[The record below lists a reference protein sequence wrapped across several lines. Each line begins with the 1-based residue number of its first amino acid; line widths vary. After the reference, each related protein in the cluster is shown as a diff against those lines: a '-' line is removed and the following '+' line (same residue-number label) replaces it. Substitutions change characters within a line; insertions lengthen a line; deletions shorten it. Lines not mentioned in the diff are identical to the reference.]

1 MCEENQT
8 QVTQIRLLGFQSLSK
23 YKPFLFLL
31 LTLSYICILGGNLLI
46 ILLVTIIHQLK
57 TPMFFFLK
65 HLSIAD
71 VLLTTSVIPMMLG
84 IMFVEEGVLSLWGC
98 MTQLYFFGIFCALQC
113 FLIAIMSYDRYLA
126 ICHPL
131 RYSSLISPDLC
142 LRLVMGA
149 WFLVIVLDSSEF
161 LVFIQ
166 SNFCGLNYMD
176 HFFCDLGPLMEL
188 ATSDISIV
196 MLQDLVYCIFILFFP
211 FVFIIVTYFCIFF
224 TILNIS
230 YGKRKAFSTC
240 SSHLTT
246 VCAYYGTLIVVYMA
260 PSDVSSSNINKYRSL
275 LYLVVTPLL
284 NPIIYSLRNNEIRR
298 AMQKMR
304 YIFFKNK
311 MSLNVQLIGNM

>member
-1 MCEENQT
+1 MCDENQT

-23 YKPFLFLL
+23 YKPLLFLL

-46 ILLVTIIHQLK
+46 ILLVTINDQLK
-57 TPMFFFLK
+57 TAMFFFLK

-71 VLLTTSVIPMMLG
+71 VLLTSSVIPIMLG
-84 IMFVEEGVLSLWGC
+84 IMFGEEGVLSFWGC
-98 MTQLYFFGIFCALQC
+98 LTQLYFFAIFGFVQC

-142 LRLVMGA
+142 LRLVIGA
-149 WFLVIVLDSSEF
+149 WFLVIVLGSCEF

-166 SNFCGLNYMD
+166 INFCGLNYID
-176 HFFCDLGPLMEL
+176 YFYCDLGPLMEL
-188 ATSDISIV
+188 ATSDISFV
-196 MLQDLVYCIFILFFP
+196 MLQDFVYGIFYAFFP
-211 FVFIIVTYFCIFF
+211 FVFIIITYFCIFF

-230 YGKRKAFSTC
+230 YGRRKAFSTC

-246 VCAYYGTLIVVYMA
+246 VCAYYGTLTAVYMT
-260 PSDVSSSNINKYRSL
+260 PSDESSSNINKYRSL
-275 LYLVVTPLL
+275 LYIVVTPLM

-304 YIFFKNK
+304 YIFLSK
-311 MSLNVQLIGNM
+311 MSLNVQL

>member
-1 MCEENQT
+1 MMCDVNQT
-8 QVTQIRLLGFQSLSK
+8 QVTQIRLLGFQSLSE
-23 YKPFLFLL
+23 YKPLLFLL

-46 ILLVTIIHQLK
+46 VLLVTIIDQLK
-57 TPMFFFLK
+57 IPMFFFLK

-71 VLLTTSVIPMMLG
+71 VLLTTSVIPMMLD
-84 IMFVEEGVLSLWGC
+84 IMFVEEGVLSLWVC
-98 MTQLYFFGIFCALQC
+98 MTQLYFFGIFCSVQC
-113 FLIAIMSYDRYLA
+113 FIITIMSYDRYLA

-131 RYSSLISPDLC
+131 QYSSLISPDLC

-149 WFLVIVLDSSEF
+149 WFLAIVLISSESW
-161 LVFIQ
+161 VIIQ
-166 SNFCGLNYMD
+166 FNFCGLNYMD

-196 MLQDLVYCIFILFFP
+196 MLQDFVYEIIMLFFP
-211 FVFIIVTYFCIFF
+211 FVFIIVTYCCIFF

-230 YGKRKAFSTC
+230 HGRRKAFSTC
-240 SSHLTT
+240 GSHLTT
-246 VCAYYGTLIVVYMA
+246 VCAYYGSLIAVYMT
-260 PSDVSSSNINKYRSL
+260 PSDETSSNTNKYRSL

-304 YIFFKNK
+304 YIF
-311 MSLNVQLIGNM
+311 